1 MKFPNI
7 NHIYIVHCESLT
19 DRYEYLKKVMT
30 KFFPEDYYTFVVNTY
45 KDTLTDEMIQQ
56 YYTLDESVRHKEL
69 SIIKEENNLSP
80 TISKASLSCGINHLK
95 IWEKIANWNDDRVL
109 ILEDDILFLEDTLS
123 YMIEI
128 MAEIGDEHDIV
139 SLEDG
144 AGLTIETMGIEPD
157 PEKTIH
163 KIDNGRMR
171 CTGAY
176 VINKKTCVKLVQ
188 LNKKRKFSLEIDMQ
202 LWLYGALKVINI
214 FWSDPV
220 AFAQGSQKGVFKSE
234 IQEQKIAID
243 KRLVFDN
250 RKCICVGLT
259 YLQSAISMIK
269 NHSCSCLFFN
279 INSLVNPEQY
289 SIKILKEDI
298 TVDNAAPLIKEH
310 FFDGSIEVLCFGI
323 NDSTILEKMIIDT
336 IIVNP
341 KIIMCSPENDRFLK
355 DRYELVDSKT
365 GVFMRKDLKS
375 QEEE

>member
-7 NHIYIVHCESLT
+7 NHIYIVHCESLK
-19 DRYEYLKKVMT
+19 DRYEYLNKVMQ

-45 KDTLTDEMIQQ
+45 KDTLTDETIQK
-56 YYTLDESVRHKEL
+56 YYTLDEDVRHKEL
-69 SIIKEENNLSP
+69 SIIKEENNLSK
-80 TISKASLSCGINHLK
+80 TISKASLSCGINHLL
-95 IWEKIANWNDDRVL
+95 IWEEVSKSDHERVL

-128 MAEIGDEHDIV
+128 MAEIRKEHDII

-144 AGLTIETMGIEPD
+144 AGLTVSSMGIEPD
-157 PEKTIH
+157 PEKTIY
-163 KIDNGRMR
+163 KIENGRMR

-176 VINKKTCVKLVQ
+176 AITKRTCTKLVQ
-188 LNKKRKFSLEIDMQ
+188 LNTKRKFSLEIDMQ

-234 IQEQKIAID
+234 VQEHKISID
-243 KRLVFDN
+243 KQLVFDN
-250 RKCICVGLT
+250 KKCICIGLT
-259 YLQSAISMIK
+259 YLQTAISLIK

-289 SIKILKEDI
+289 SIKILKDDI
-298 TVDNAAPLIKEH
+298 SLDNASPLIKEH

-323 NDSTILEKMIIDT
+323 RDNSILEKMIIDT

-341 KIIMCSPENDRFLK
+341 KIIMCSPTNESFLK
-355 DRYELVDSKT
+355 HRYDMIDSKT
-365 GVFMRKDLKS
+365 GVFMRKDLRT
-375 QEEE
+375 ED